1 VTGSVHNKLTG
12 HLQHLL
18 RAQAGLM
25 TDLCTAY
32 RDHDDKR
39 VLALR
44 TELDA
49 IAAAAT
55 RLTTP
60 QPTAPAVAE
69 QPQSTG

>member
-1 VTGSVHNKLTG
+1 VTGSVHNELTTR
-12 HLQHLL
+12 LQQLL
-18 RAQAGLM
+18 RAQVSLM
-25 TDLCTAY
+25 TDLSTAY
-32 RDHDDKR
+32 RDNDGHR

-44 TELDA
+44 TELDD

-60 QPTAPAVAE
+60 QSNAQVVAE